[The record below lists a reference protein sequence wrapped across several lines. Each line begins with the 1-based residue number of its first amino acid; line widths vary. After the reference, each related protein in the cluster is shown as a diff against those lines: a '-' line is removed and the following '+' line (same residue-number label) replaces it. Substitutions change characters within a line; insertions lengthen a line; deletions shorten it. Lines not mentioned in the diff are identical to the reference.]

1 MTARVVCFGEV
12 LLRLSSPDNELL
24 LQSPHLRV
32 CYGGA
37 EANVAV
43 SLARF
48 GHDAAMVSFLPDNAL
63 GRAALD
69 ELRRH
74 GVDTRFVRTA
84 PGRMGLYFL
93 TPGAVLRP
101 SEIVYDRAH
110 SSFCLASADAIDW
123 NEALTGAGWL
133 HVSGVTPAL
142 GSVPAAAAVRAVQA
156 ARKLGLDVSFDG
168 NYRAKLW
175 GAWQGDGPGI
185 LRTLLSDASIAFA
198 DDRDI
203 ALVLGRPFT
212 EADPAARRRAAAKA
226 AFEAFPNLQRI
237 TSTIR
242 TQHGVEHHD
251 MAAVLF
257 TRKSEHA
264 TPSFSLAGIVD
275 RIGAGDAF
283 AAGVLHGLASG
294 QGDKAALTFGLAAA
308 CLKHSIPGD
317 FNLVGESDVR
327 AFLDGGLDVRR

>member
-1 MTARVVCFGEV
+1 MTARVVCFGEI
-12 LLRLSSPDNELL
+12 LIRLSSPDNELL
-24 LQSPHLRV
+24 LQSPNLRIH
-32 CYGGA
+32 YGGA

-63 GRAALD
+63 GRAAMD
-69 ELRRH
+69 ELRRY
-74 GVDTRFVRTA
+74 GVDTRFVTTA

-93 TPGAVLRP
+93 APGAVLRP

-110 SSFCLASADAIDW
+110 SSFATGPIDTIKWDETLA
-123 NEALTGAGWL
+123 GAGWL

-142 GSVPAAAAVRAVQA
+142 GSVPAAAAVRAAQT
-156 ARKLGLDVSFDG
+156 ARKLGVQVSFDG

-185 LRTLLSDASIAFA
+185 LRTMLTNASIAFA

-203 ALVLGRPFT
+203 ALVLGRPFN

-226 AFEAFPNLQRI
+226 AFDAFPNLQRI

-251 MAAVLF
+251 MSAVLF
-257 TRKSEHA
+257 TRTSEFA
-264 TPSFSLAGIVD
+264 TASFSLAGIVD

-283 AAGVLHGLASG
+283 AAGVLHGLASA
-294 QGDKAALTFGLAAA
+294 QDDETSLNFGLAAA

-317 FNLVGESDVR
+317 FNLASESDVH
-327 AFLDGGLDVRR
+327 AFLGGGLDVRR